1 MKKNLAALN
10 VVLDVLKLMAL
21 SEINRVNNLLIQKS
35 NIIKNIFKPGTT
47 FYTSLSP

>member
-10 VVLDVLKLMAL
+10 VVLDVLMAL